1 MKKIEALTISDASEY
16 VVELMAGAYSEG
28 NFTEDPETGAF
39 CFPQLDL
46 DIHIAHPSACC
57 NTYFTHNVIQNFV
70 TPLRKLAS
78 CRSGYFYLELQPE
91 SGVDFYKWSTQTF
104 PHDVYTAMLSRQ
116 NLDCARQFR
125 ITAPRITQQAM
136 QLAQWD
142 DGWGANKTSW
152 CFEGPLTDD
161 SRMALECATGLS
173 DNYARKLLSPMAQ
186 AYDALANDDFETAER
201 AVMLTPEHIDW
212 AIAARKYLQFLKE
225 VRKNAG
231 TDS

>member
-1 MKKIEALTISDASEY
+1 MKKIEALTISDASEHA
-16 VVELMAGAYSEG
+16 VELMADAYGEG

-46 DIHIAHPSACC
+46 YIHIAHPSACC
-57 NTYFTHNVIQNFV
+57 NTYFTHNVVQNFV
-70 TPLRKLAS
+70 TPLRKLVAGHFHVGS
-78 CRSGYFYLELQPE
+78 QPE
-91 SGVDFYKWSTQTF
+91 SGVDFYRWSTQTF
-104 PHDVYTAMLSRQ
+104 PYDVYTAMFSRQ
-116 NLDCARQFR
+116 NLDCVRQFR

-142 DGWGANKTSW
+142 DGWAANKMSW

-161 SRMALECATGLS
+161 SRMALEGATGLHG
-173 DNYARKLLSPMAQ
+173 NYARKLLSPMAQ
-186 AYDALANDDFETAER
+186 AHDALANDDFETAER
-201 AVMLTPEHIDW
+201 AVMLTPDHIDW

-225 VRKNAG
+225 VRKNAD